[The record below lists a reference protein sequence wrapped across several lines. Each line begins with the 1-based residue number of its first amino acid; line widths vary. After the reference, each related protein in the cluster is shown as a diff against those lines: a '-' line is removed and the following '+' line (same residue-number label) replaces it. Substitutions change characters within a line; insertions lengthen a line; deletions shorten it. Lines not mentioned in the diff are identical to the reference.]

1 MAMAD
6 KFVANEKEFKRV
18 ALAPILV
25 ISFLLV
31 LGILFSNPLWKLTLA
46 GAFLT
51 HSAFCSGDFA
61 LLSYFKVHSDKD
73 VVTYDDKTN
82 KVSYFYAKSK
92 L

>member
-25 ISFLLV
+25 ISFLLMLGV
-31 LGILFSNPLWKLTLA
+31 LFVSPLWKLSLA
-46 GAFLT
+46 GTFLT

-73 VVTYDDKTN
+73 VVTYDDKSN

-92 L
+92 V